1 MNTKSNTNEVKES
14 ATPKAAKLAVF
25 HITQAD
31 GKTLWV
37 RVGVAFPNRDSS
49 FNILLNHPMAKGAK
63 LQVRA
68 EKPREQAKP
77 QAAPTEQVAA

>member
-1 MNTKSNTNEVKES
+1 MTSTNEVKETRPEK
-14 ATPKAAKLAVF
+14 ATKLAVF
-25 HITQAD
+25 HITQAH

-37 RVGVAFPNRDSS
+37 RVGVAFPNKDSS

-68 EKPREQAKP
+68 DKART
-77 QAAPTEQVAA
+77 QAAPAEKAAA